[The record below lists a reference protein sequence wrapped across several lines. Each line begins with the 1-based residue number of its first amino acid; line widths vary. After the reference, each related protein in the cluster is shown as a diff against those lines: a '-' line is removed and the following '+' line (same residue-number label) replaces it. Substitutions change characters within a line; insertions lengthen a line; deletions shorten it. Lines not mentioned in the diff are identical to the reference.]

1 MKLKGSNRVRA
12 GFTITEVALGIAL
25 LAVFMG
31 ATGIAALRSADA
43 FSAARRVDELQSETA
58 RVMTRVT
65 GELVGTGTGVL
76 APDPDTDWG
85 TGVFGFRYP
94 IGFNAGA
101 VTWGNLQTIGFE
113 YAAGEIDDGAD
124 NNGDGLVDEGQIVL
138 VRDVGL
144 ASQRRVVICS
154 NVAELGEGEI
164 VNNLDDNGNG
174 VRDEAGFNVQRVG
187 DVLTV
192 RVTLQ
197 GIGETGVLMERSM
210 SGSVRLRN

>member
-1 MKLKGSNRVRA
+1 MKRKVSSTRHA
-12 GFTITEVALGIAL
+12 GNTITEIVLGITL
-25 LAVFMG
+25 FAVFMG
-31 ATGIAALRSADA
+31 ATGIAALRSSAA
-43 FSAARRVDELQSETA
+43 FGSARRVDELQNETA
-58 RVMTRVT
+58 RVLARATD
-65 GELVGTGTGVL
+65 ELVGTGLGVL
-76 APDPDTDWG
+76 APDPDTAWG
-85 TGVFGFRYP
+85 TAVFGFRHP
-94 IGFNAGA
+94 SGFNAGA

-113 YAAGEIDDGAD
+113 YADGEIDDGVD

-138 VRDVGL
+138 VRDLGL
-144 ASQRRVVICS
+144 ASERRVVICR
-154 NVAELGEGEI
+154 NVAELAEGEV

-197 GIGETGVLMERSM
+197 AIGETGVLMERSM